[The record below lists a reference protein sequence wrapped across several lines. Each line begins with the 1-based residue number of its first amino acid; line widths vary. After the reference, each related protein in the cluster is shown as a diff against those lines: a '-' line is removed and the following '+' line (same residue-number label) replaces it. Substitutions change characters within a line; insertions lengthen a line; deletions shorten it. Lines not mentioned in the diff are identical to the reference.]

1 VRALLL
7 PLGDEWRALDV
18 SRVREVV
25 SEPRPTG
32 LPAGPDAVFGV
43 FNLRGEILPLFDVAV
58 LLGLPPTEPMAFA
71 VVVETGA
78 GSAGLAAS
86 ALPET
91 RELERQIEGGEAE
104 QVDWRVDDR
113 LVRLL
118 DLDILL
124 GVARAPGSER
134 AA

>member
-1 VRALLL
+1 MRALLL

-25 SEPRPTG
+25 AEPRPTE
-32 LPAGPDAVFGV
+32 LPAGPDTVVGV

-71 VVVETGA
+71 VVVETCA
-78 GSAGLAAS
+78 GPAGLVAS

-91 RELERQIEGGEAE
+91 RELGRQIEGGEGE
-104 QVDWRVDDR
+104 QIDWRVDDR

-118 DLDILL
+118 DLDSLL
-124 GVARAPGSER
+124 GAASAAGGER